1 MKRLLHYL
9 LPIALCFVVGGISMI
24 FQSEAIVE
32 WYPTLDRPSITPPN
46 IVFPIVWSI
55 LYIFS
60 GLSIGRLW
68 DKGSRDYVGL
78 WFLILGLNFLWSPMF
93 FFMESPISGLV
104 VILMLDIA
112 VFSYTVITWSAS
124 RFASIIMIPYLAWL
138 ALATYINFYIWLF
151 N

>member
-68 DKGSRDYVGL
+68 DKGNRDYVGL

>member
-9 LPIALCFVVGGISMI
+9 LPIALCFAVGWISMI

-46 IVFPIVWSI
+46 ITFPIVWSI

-68 DKGSRDYVGL
+68 DKGNRDYAGL

-112 VFSYTVITWSAS
+112 VFSYTVLTWPIS

-138 ALATYINFYIWLF
+138 TLATYLNFYIWLF